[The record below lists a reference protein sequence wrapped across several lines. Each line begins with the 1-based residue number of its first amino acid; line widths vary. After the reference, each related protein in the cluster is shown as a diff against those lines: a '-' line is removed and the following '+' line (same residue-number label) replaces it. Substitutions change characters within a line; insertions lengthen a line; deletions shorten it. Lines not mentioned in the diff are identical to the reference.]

1 MPKTQNRSAQQDG
14 IAYELRTLKDR
25 WVQPMGSDVLSA
37 HSSAQGALDA
47 QKHEPQVADDG
58 TGHST
63 YGSYV
68 PNVIVRINGDGSE
81 SVTVPRPLDVGTDR
95 SGGGRW

>member
-1 MPKTQNRSAQQDG
+1 MPKNQNRSEQQDG
-14 IAYELRTLKDR
+14 VAYELRTLEDR
-25 WVQPMGSDVLSA
+25 WTQPMGSDVLSS

-47 QKHEPQVADDG
+47 QAHEPQEADDG
-58 TGHST
+58 TGRST
-63 YGSYV
+63 LGSYV

-81 SVTVPRPLDVGTDR
+81 SVIVPRPLDVGTDR